1 MSIAATAFAL
11 AFTLSLQQSPSTH
24 ASSDARAGQATA
36 PSASGVL
43 AEELWDAAR
52 AGDAARV
59 ARALDKGADVNAKSR
74 YGMTAL
80 TFAADKG
87 HIDVVKLLL
96 DRGADLNGQDTFYK
110 FRALD
115 MALMNNHRHV
125 AMLLLERGSQGAG
138 SALMSAVR
146 SGTSRSRRRRS
157 HRPISRGGT

>member
-1 MSIAATAFAL
+1 M
-11 AFTLSLQQSPSTH
+11 
-24 ASSDARAGQATA
+24 
-36 PSASGVL
+36 L

-74 YGMTAL
+74 YATAL

-115 MALMNNHRHV
+115 MALMNNYQHV